1 MRNPDAFFNIRLSPV
16 RLMSCTPE
24 NVRADMLHTI
34 GQAGDPMRVG
44 FCCINMDHGVPEE
57 NVAAIFQT
65 AEELR
70 NVGG

>member
-1 MRNPDAFFNIRLSPV
+1 
-16 RLMSCTPE
+16 MSCTPE